1 MANLKKLQ
9 SKRKIRSHRCF
20 SEDFKRSKVKEIED
34 NISTVSEIQRT
45 YDVSKTSIYRWI
57 YRYSNHLKKGTIQV
71 VEMDSDTRKIEKLKQ
86 KVRELERIIGQKQIQ
101 LDFQDKL
108 IEIAGEEFGV
118 DLKKKF
124 GSEPSYGSGNT
135 GENTDGK

>member
-9 SKRKIRSHRCF
+9 SKRKIRSHRYF
-20 SEDFKRSKVKEIED
+20 SEDFKKSKVKEIED

-45 YDVSKTSIYRWI
+45 YDVSQTSIYRWI
-57 YRYSNHLKKGTIQV
+57 YKYSNHLKKGTIQV

-86 KVRELERIIGQKQIQ
+86 KVRELERIVGQKQIQ

-124 GSEPSYGSGNT
+124 GSKPSHGSGST
-135 GENTDGK
+135 GKNINGE